1 MAKAGKLLTAR
12 GSNAGEENS
21 QRESRRWTSIL
32 VRSHAM
38 VQTHF
43 SGGASGVDGR
53 FIAPKHTK
61 NVNDLQV
68 AVVRWE
74 LALVEHES
82 KFAGGR
88 QRDNS
93 CDESHVSQGCS
104 RGSSTDLSS
113 LKNFEIACLD
123 VCERSWLDKMRTV
136 ELNPWTMGKSTNPKE
151 GTKMSMQFNSAAASM
166 IDPTRT
172 TGKSPTASENLPTLG
187 LPTCHHLHHANRLHE
202 TTNRGVMRRNQV
214 WRRRSV

>member
-1 MAKAGKLLTAR
+1 MSLGDGHQSWFAVMQWFKPSSVVEQA
-12 GSNAGEENS
+12 
-21 QRESRRWTSIL
+21 
-32 VRSHAM
+32 V
-38 VQTHF
+38 
-43 SGGASGVDGR
+43 VDGR
-53 FIAPKHTK
+53 FIAPKRTK

-104 RGSSTDLSS
+104 RGSSTDLSI

-151 GTKMSMQFNSAAASM
+151 GRRCQCSS
-166 IDPTRT
+166 
-172 TGKSPTASENLPTLG
+172 TAPPL
-187 LPTCHHLHHANRLHE
+187 A
-202 TTNRGVMRRNQV
+202 
-214 WRRRSV
+214 